1 MKLLRTLFVASSVLA
16 LSATTL
22 SAQAAQQV
30 TCKDGAKSKGGRG
43 ACSSHGGIA
52 VAAAK
57 VDTKA
62 AKAEVKADTKVA
74 KTEVKADAKAAKA
87 EAKTDAKVQKT
98 ETAAATKVAKH
109 AKAKT
114 KAKA

>member
-52 VAAAK
+52 AAAK
-57 VDTKA
+57 VD
-62 AKAEVKADTKVA
+62 AKATKTDVKADTKVA
-74 KTEVKADAKAAKA
+74 KTEAKAD
-87 EAKTDAKVQKT
+87 
-98 ETAAATKVAKH
+98 TKVAKAEVKADSTAATKGAKH
-109 AKAKT
+109 HKAKAK
-114 KAKA
+114 A

>member
-30 TCKDGAKSKGGRG
+30 TCKDGAKAAAGRG
-43 ACSSHGGIA
+43 ACSGHGGVA
-52 VAAAK
+52 VA
-57 VDTKA
+57 TKA
-62 AKAEVKADTKVA
+62 DAKVA
-74 KTEVKADAKAAKA
+74 KTEAKADAKMEKTAAKA
-87 EAKTDAKVQKT
+87 DVKT
-98 ETAAATKVAKH
+98 EKAPGETKVAKRTKH
-109 AKAKT
+109 AKAK